1 MSREALRWWPP
12 KVGAKLRRRSVG
24 AGRGKGRGT
33 STMRVVAIFKDE
45 DGEKR
50 IVVAEWLPWKRRW
63 HYEVK
68 HAYEAAT
75 GLIWPDGTEKP
86 KEDA

>member
-1 MSREALRWWPP
+1 
-12 KVGAKLRRRSVG
+12 
-24 AGRGKGRGT
+24 
-33 STMRVVAIFKDE
+33 MRVVAIFKDE